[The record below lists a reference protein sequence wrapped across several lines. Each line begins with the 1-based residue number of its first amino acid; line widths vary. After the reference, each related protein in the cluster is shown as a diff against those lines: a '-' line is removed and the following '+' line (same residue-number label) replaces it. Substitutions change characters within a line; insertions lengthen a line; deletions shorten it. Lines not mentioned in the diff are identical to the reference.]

1 MIRPPP
7 GSTPTVTLLPY
18 TTLFRSHRRRP
29 GRPARGGARDTAYRG
44 LCPRAGS
51 RCDPALGARRRR
63 GGGAAG
69 RGPDR
74 SEEHTSELQSLMRTS
89 YAVLCL
95 KRKHVE
101 TVTKENGSAR
111 SPHETTRS
119 DEETS

>member
-44 LCPRAGS
+44 LCPRAGG
-51 RCDPALGARRRR
+51 RCDSALGARRRR

-69 RGPDR
+69 RGPDGAPR
-74 SEEHTSELQSLMRTS
+74 RQRRAPPP
-89 YAVLCL
+89 AV
-95 KRKHVE
+95 
-101 TVTKENGSAR
+101 AR
-111 SPHETTRS
+111 WPAPAVDPHGRPAVVLAF
-119 DEETS
+119 DGLHRPL